1 MGRVDPEDEEA
12 VGAEAG
18 YSDEPDAAVTDDL
31 DPDAAVNDGLDGNA
45 EAATAKSLPAQADE
59 TQLRVWIAR
68 IVERDEAALGLL
80 YDSLVGR
87 VFGLALRITRQPATA
102 EEVTEDTFWQ
112 IWRQAPR
119 YDTQRGAAAAWVMTI
134 ARSRAL
140 DAVRR
145 ALPESHNE
153 DFDAAAHWMSGATG
167 DPQDLLSAVQ
177 EGHSVQHALTSLD
190 PLPRQLVALAFFRGL
205 THEEIAGHT
214 GLPLGTVK
222 SHIRRALVSMRAT
235 LATA

>member
-1 MGRVDPEDEEA
+1 MGRLDPEDEEGVA
-12 VGAEAG
+12 PEAD
-18 YSDEPDAAVTDDL
+18 YSAEPDAEFVDDL
-31 DPDAAVNDGLDGNA
+31 DGDR
-45 EAATAKSLPAQADE
+45 EAAAAKSLPAQAGE
-59 TQLRVWIAR
+59 TQLQFWIAR

-119 YDTQRGAAAAWVMTI
+119 YDARRGAAAAWVMTI

-145 ALPESHNE
+145 AVPESNNE

-177 EGHSVQHALTSLD
+177 EGHSVHHALTSLD

-222 SHIRRALVSMRAT
+222 SHIRRALVSMRAA

>member
-1 MGRVDPEDEEA
+1 MGRLDPEDEEGVA
-12 VGAEAG
+12 PEAD
-18 YSDEPDAAVTDDL
+18 YSAEPDAQAI
-31 DPDAAVNDGLDGNA
+31 DAFVANRGT
-45 EAATAKSLPAQADE
+45 EATKTLPAQADE
-59 TQLRVWIAR
+59 TQLRIWIAR

-119 YDTQRGAAAAWVMTI
+119 YDAQRGAAAAWVMTI

-153 DFDAAAHWMSGATG
+153 DFDAAAAHWMSGAAG

-177 EGHSVQHALTSLD
+177 EGHSVHRALTGLD

-222 SHIRRALVSMRAT
+222 SHIRRALVSMRAA